1 MIHAKTLSRL
11 VMLVIAAF
19 VVLQWNPTLASAQD
33 EDTLKKAKAE
43 GALVFYT
50 SAGITEMKPL
60 VDGFA
65 KKYAFIKVDFY
76 RGISEKLLSKIL
88 TEERA
93 QTHRFDVVLTNTLE
107 LDDLIARGIIA
118 KYKSPERNAFSE
130 RDMDKEGYWTN
141 VQSSYYVLG
150 YNTKLVP
157 AASAPKDWP
166 DVLSPQWKQSFAMDR
181 EEDNWYGAMLE
192 YLGPE
197 AGGRFMRRL
206 ASMDPVFHR
215 GHTLIA
221 QLLAAGE
228 FSLAI
233 VYPHRVE
240 AMKKQGAPIEWV
252 TTIKPIIAE
261 MGPIGIA
268 AKASHPNSAKVFV
281 DYILSHEGQ
290 QLLRDAGR
298 IVPRRDVPP
307 LTASFEATKLEL
319 FPLSGNVLRRR
330 NELAQEFSEIFKTR

>member
-1 MIHAKTLSRL
+1 MKHSR
-11 VMLVIAAF
+11 MLLRVLIATFIF
-19 VVLQWNPTLASAQD
+19 VQCAAQKISAQD
-33 EDTLKKAKAE
+33 TDTLQKAKGEA
-43 GALVFYT
+43 GVVFYT
-50 SAGITEMKPL
+50 SAGLEEMRPL
-60 VDGFA
+60 VDGFS
-65 KKYAFIKVDFY
+65 KKFPFIKVELY
-76 RGISEKLLSKIL
+76 RSISEKLLNKIL

-107 LDDLIARGIIA
+107 LDDLIARGLIG
-118 KYKSPERNAFSE
+118 KYKSHERNGYSE

-166 DVLSPQWKQSFAMDR
+166 DLLNAPWKKNFAMDR
-181 EEDNWYGAMLE
+181 EEHNWYGAMLE
-192 YLGPE
+192 YLGQEP
-197 AGGRFMRRL
+197 GRRFMRQL
-206 ASMDPVFHR
+206 ASTDPVFHK

-240 AMKKQGAPIEWV
+240 SMKKQGAPIAWV
-252 TTIKPIIAE
+252 STTKPIIAE
-261 MGPIGIA
+261 MGPVGIA
-268 AKASHPNSAKVFV
+268 SKAPNPNSAKVLV
-281 DYILSHEGQ
+281 DFILSREGQ
-290 QLLRDAGR
+290 QLLRAAGR

-307 LTASFEATKLEL
+307 LSAAFEATKLEL
-319 FPLSGNVLRRR
+319 FPLSGTVLRRR
-330 NELAQEFSEIFKTR
+330 NDIAKEFNQTFKTQ

>member
-1 MIHAKTLSRL
+1 MTHAKTFFRC
-11 VMLVIAAF
+11 VIATF
-19 VVLQWNPTLASAQD
+19 VVLQWNLTLASAQD

-65 KKYAFIKVDFY
+65 KKYPFIKVDFY

-107 LDDLIARGIIA
+107 LDDLIARGIIG

-166 DVLSPQWKQSFAMDR
+166 DVLSPQWKQS
-181 EEDNWYGAMLE
+181 
-192 YLGPE
+192 
-197 AGGRFMRRL
+197 
-206 ASMDPVFHR
+206 
-215 GHTLIA
+215 
-221 QLLAAGE
+221 
-228 FSLAI
+228 
-233 VYPHRVE
+233 
-240 AMKKQGAPIEWV
+240 
-252 TTIKPIIAE
+252 
-261 MGPIGIA
+261 
-268 AKASHPNSAKVFV
+268 
-281 DYILSHEGQ
+281 
-290 QLLRDAGR
+290 
-298 IVPRRDVPP
+298 
-307 LTASFEATKLEL
+307 
-319 FPLSGNVLRRR
+319 
-330 NELAQEFSEIFKTR
+330 